1 LDQGDGARDPRA
13 TSVEDVG
20 GELLD
25 VNHQM
30 LLSAS
35 SAPRRSWRSP
45 GPTSI
50 ALEASQS
57 TDDTGGVIHVNEP
70 QVWTAI
76 GILGTSLFGMLTL
89 MSTMFVRIIRTEIG
103 SVRTEIGSVRTE
115 IGSVRTEI
123 GSLRTEMQAE
133 FASVRTEIRYLD
145 RDVRVLTKRVFGDGA
160 A

>member
-1 LDQGDGARDPRA
+1 
-13 TSVEDVG
+13 
-20 GELLD
+20 
-25 VNHQM
+25 M
-30 LLSAS
+30 
-35 SAPRRSWRSP
+35 
-45 GPTSI
+45 
-50 ALEASQS
+50 
-57 TDDTGGVIHVNEP
+57 NEP

-103 SVRTEIGSVRTE
+103 SARTE

>member
-1 LDQGDGARDPRA
+1 
-13 TSVEDVG
+13 
-20 GELLD
+20 
-25 VNHQM
+25 
-30 LLSAS
+30 
-35 SAPRRSWRSP
+35 
-45 GPTSI
+45 
-50 ALEASQS
+50 
-57 TDDTGGVIHVNEP
+57 VIHVNEP

-115 IGSVRTEI
+115 IGS
-123 GSLRTEMQAE
+123 LRTEMQAE

-145 RDVRVLTKRVFGDGA
+145 RDVQVLTKRVFGDGA